1 MSPSCQAPSIS
12 PMALSMRCSSGRM
25 LAVGGFGVSFF
36 FFFFCAEAVEA
47 RDKVRSRKREKK
59 KIRLAAVRMG
69 ERAFRDFML
78 DSLPQFQARFRL
90 WSRERRGDERS
101 AVQL

>member
-1 MSPSCQAPSIS
+1 MSLSCQAPSIS

-59 KIRLAAVRMG
+59 KIRLAAVRMV
-69 ERAFRDFML
+69 ERSFRNFML
-78 DSLPQFQARFRL
+78 DSLPKFQARFRW
-90 WSRERRGDERS
+90 WSGKRRGDDRY
-101 AVQL
+101 AGQ

>member
-25 LAVGGFGVSFF
+25 AAGGGFGVASFF

-47 RDKVRSRKREKK
+47 RDRLRIKKNEKK
-59 KIRLAAVRMG
+59 KARRAAVLIVK
-69 ERAFRDFML
+69 ASFRNFML
-78 DSLPQFQARFRL
+78 DSLPKFEARFGCR
-90 WSRERRGDERS
+90 WKKRRGDDRC
-101 AVQL
+101 AGQ